1 MTGIVIL
8 GAGPAGAAVA
18 LGLRRLG
25 HEVTLVSE
33 WRRFAAL
40 EGVSTRV
47 LDALRGAGLQ
57 QALAQALLPS
67 RRQVSWNGQEHEQN
81 IEFLLDRPSF
91 DRGLRED
98 LRHAGVQLIE
108 GRVLAVQRVTGGHR
122 IEIDGRV
129 ALLAGFLVEAR
140 GRQAPALGKGLRGPE
155 TVSLLNRWQGA
166 PGSTASAV
174 ESLEDGWAWMARRA
188 DGQCYWQWTVDV
200 ASADLPGKAQL
211 LEYCRQRRGKSALA
225 RRFFGQG
232 QVSDLQLHARSST
245 AILAP
250 QTCGEDWIRVGDA
263 AMAVDPL
270 SGNGIFQSLSSAL
283 QAPTVINTLLR
294 KPERGDLAR
303 RFHQQR
309 VEQLFL
315 RFARI
320 GRDFYADELRWVD
333 QPFWLARR
341 QWPDADAAHVE
352 ADFAALRIERAPVL
366 RDGFVDE
373 AEVVVTADQ
382 PLGIWHVQGVELAPL
397 VQRLKLGES
406 ADQLFSGLTDEQ
418 NRAIRGW
425 LLGQG
430 YRPSPSPSRNVGPP
444 EGIGD

>member
-1 MTGIVIL
+1 MKPIVIL

-25 HEVTLVSE
+25 YPVTLVSE

-40 EGVSTRV
+40 EGVSVRV
-47 LDALRGAGLQ
+47 LDALRGAGLH
-57 QALAQALLPS
+57 QALTDAAQPS
-67 RRQVSWNGQEHEQN
+67 QRQVSWNRQQHAQN

-98 LRHAGVQLIE
+98 LRLAGVELIE
-108 GRVLAVQRVTGGHR
+108 GRVLTVQPHASAHR
-122 IEIDGRV
+122 IELQGRD
-129 ALLAGFLVEAR
+129 ALLADFLVEAR

-166 PGSTASAV
+166 PGTNASAV
-174 ESLEDGWAWMARRA
+174 ESLADGWAWMARRA

-200 ASADLPGKAQL
+200 ASAELPGKAL
-211 LEYCRQRRGKSALA
+211 LLDYCRQRFQQSALTQA
-225 RRFFGQG
+225 FFGGEPQT
-232 QVSDLQLHARSST
+232 DLHLHARSST
-245 AILAP
+245 AILCP
-250 QTCGEDWIRVGDA
+250 QVCGDHWIRVGDA

-283 QAPTVINTLLR
+283 QAPAVINTLLR
-294 KPERGDLAR
+294 KPERRLLAQ

-320 GRDFYADELRWVD
+320 GRDFYADEQRWSN
-333 QPFWLARR
+333 QPFWQARR
-341 QWPDADAAHVE
+341 QWPDAEVAHAG
-352 ADFAALRIERAPVL
+352 ADFSTLRIELAPVL

-373 AEVVVTADQ
+373 AEVVITADQ

-397 VQRLKLGES
+397 VRRLRSEPAERVL
-406 ADQLFSGLTDEQ
+406 AGLTVEQ
-418 NRAIRGW
+418 GRMVRGW
-425 LLGQG
+425 LLAQG
-430 YRPSPSPSRNVGPP
+430 FRP
-444 EGIGD
+444 